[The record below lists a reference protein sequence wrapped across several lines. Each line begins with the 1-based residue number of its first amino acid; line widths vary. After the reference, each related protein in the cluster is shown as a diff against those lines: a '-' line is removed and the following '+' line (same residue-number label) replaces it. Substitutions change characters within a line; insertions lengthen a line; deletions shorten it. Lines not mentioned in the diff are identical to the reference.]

1 MATTIPSANM
11 TVTVS
16 ESLTL
21 GGYPQ
26 GTTNSFTI
34 SQVSE
39 VSRRIIIV
47 PITEVII
54 VAMSTAVGAG
64 TFVTG
69 NVKYIR
75 ITNKDDKNHV
85 GLIFK
90 NENDDEFGV
99 KLDAGKTFIY
109 NGDIS
114 GGVVDTMDAQDG
126 DADLAANTF
135 ADLVNIT
142 AIADTAPV
150 DLEVFVASTSTR
162 PVAG

>member
-26 GTTNSFTI
+26 GTTNSFIIT
-34 SQVSE
+34 QVSE

-54 VAMSTAVGAG
+54 ATMGSAVAAG
-64 TFVTG
+64 QFHRD

-114 GGVVDTMDAQDG
+114 EGVVDTMEANAG
-126 DADLAANTF
+126 AISTNTF

-142 AIADTAPV
+142 AIADSSPV

-162 PVAG
+162 PTVG

>member
-1 MATTIPSANM
+1 MGTTIPSANM

-26 GTTNSFTI
+26 GTTNSFVV

-47 PITEVII
+47 PITEVVIATI
-54 VAMSTAVGAG
+54 GTAVAAG
-64 TFVTG
+64 TFVEG
-69 NVKYIR
+69 DVKYIR

-90 NENDDEFGV
+90 NEDNDEFGV

-114 GGVVDTMDAQDG
+114 EGVVDTMEANAG
-126 DADLAANTF
+126 AISTNTF

-142 AIADTAPV
+142 AIADSSPV

-162 PVAG
+162 PTVG

>member
-1 MATTIPSANM
+1 MASTIPSANM
-11 TVTVS
+11 IVTVS

-26 GTTNSFTI
+26 GTTNSFI
-34 SQVSE
+34 IEKVSE
-39 VSRRIIIV
+39 VSRRIVIV
-47 PITEVII
+47 PITEVEI
-54 VAMSTAVGAG
+54 VAMSTAVASG
-64 TFVTG
+64 TFVESD
-69 NVKYIR
+69 VKYVR
-75 ITNKDDKNHV
+75 ITNKDDKNHA

-90 NENDDEFGV
+90 NEDNDEFGI
-99 KLDAGKTFIY
+99 KLDAGRTFIY

-126 DADLAANTF
+126 GADLAANTF

-150 DLEVFVASTSTR
+150 DLEVFVASTSNR

>member
-1 MATTIPSANM
+1 MATTIPSSTM

-16 ESLTL
+16 ESLIL

-39 VSRRIIIV
+39 VSRRIVIV

-54 VAMSTAVGAG
+54 VSMSTAVGAG

-75 ITNKDDKNHV
+75 ITNKDDKNHA

-90 NENDDEFGV
+90 NDDNDEFGI

-114 GGVVDTMDAQDG
+114 GGVVDTMEANAG
-126 DADLAANTF
+126 AISTNTF
-135 ADLVNIT
+135 NDLSTIT
-142 AIADTAPV
+142 AISDTDPI
-150 DLEVFVASTSTR
+150 DMEVFVASTSTR